1 MAKTDADVRY
11 TISVIDLAKLD
22 VCKGGK
28 CTALDEKT
36 LSLALFSSGMD
47 IKKGYSYCVGEHRP
61 LSQNQVVCSGFYEGF
76 ERVDD
81 EWLRSGNASIEV
93 QIETADPALRAEL
106 KDIARVAKTNK
117 K

>member
-1 MAKTDADVRY
+1 MAKTDADVRF
-11 TISVIDLAKLD
+11 TVSVVDLAKLD

-47 IKKGYSYCVGEHRP
+47 IKKGYTYEVCEHRP
-61 LSQNQVVCSGFYEGF
+61 LSQNQPVFSGVYIGN
-76 ERVDD
+76 ERTDD
-81 EWLRSGNASIEV
+81 EWLRSGNASLEV

-106 KDIARVAKTNK
+106 RDIARVAKTNK